1 MDLVPLSGNPQ
12 EVPSFQEPFMPGETG
27 NVRFHYFEAMATA
40 NLLRPLARRLLMT
53 SLPFLEDM
61 RTRNPWV
68 LFRDVL
74 LG

>member
-1 MDLVPLSGNPQ
+1 MRL
-12 EVPSFQEPFMPGETG
+12 
-27 NVRFHYFEAMATA
+27 YFEAMVTA
-40 NLLRPLARRLLMT
+40 NRFRPLARRLLMT
-53 SLPFLEDM
+53 SRPFLEDI